1 MAQMLIAN
9 RLIDGRVVFRAAD
22 GAWVTDIAAGQLID
36 EDAAAERQ
44 LTAARA
50 DEGGNLIIDPC
61 LIDVSV
67 IGARHEP
74 AVLRESIRAHG
85 PTITAER

>member
-22 GAWVTDIAAGQLID
+22 GNWVTDIDAGQLID
-36 EDAAAERQ
+36 DNAVADSRLADAR
-44 LTAARA
+44 T
-50 DEGGNLIIDPC
+50 DESDNLIIDPC
-61 LIDVSV
+61 LIDVAAL
-67 IGARHEP
+67 GAAHEP

-85 PTITAER
+85 PTIAVER